1 MTANAVL
8 PPGSFDPSSLDFA
21 FQPHPDHGMERQGG
35 QRGGVNGG
43 QGGGYVTGAAVG
55 GVVMLDERSQE
66 EYDRY
71 VPSLSSSDRTGA
83 ATRPA
88 PRDLGVSWG
97 LTVSDC

>member
-1 MTANAVL
+1 MSANAVL

-35 QRGGVNGG
+35 ARGGANGG

-66 EYDRY
+66 EYDRS
-71 VPSLSSSDRTGA
+71 VLVSSFP
-83 ATRPA
+83 TRFE
-88 PRDLGVSWG
+88 D
-97 LTVSDC
+97 